1 MTQWSVVRNTG
12 EYSESMTIAQ
22 TLTKAQATGNDFLM
36 FADDH
41 GAYDPQPKEIAHVCN
56 RHFGIGADGVI
67 RVTHP
72 EYVAD
77 LTDAQREALAKAHV
91 DWFMDYRNADGT
103 LAQMC
108 GNGARATAL
117 FIQAMHLAVVAD
129 GQPLR
134 LGTRAGVKTL
144 TPLADGPDLG
154 TQLFRVDMGPWSVG
168 EEDAYTV
175 TVDSSIGA
183 GKGTFVDM
191 GNPHVVTVVEDA
203 YSTLPVLGELD
214 LTRAPQVS
222 PELPNGQN
230 VEFARIDNLDTERDL
245 GDASMRVYER
255 GCGETMACGTGLCA
269 TAIVLRAKTQI
280 DHWRIRIPGGI
291 VRVDV
296 TDDSV
301 MLTGA
306 AALTAEFR
314 LLQ

>member
-1 MTQWSVVRNTG
+1 M
-12 EYSESMTIAQ
+12 I
-22 TLTKAQATGNDFLM
+22 KAQGTGNDFVM
-36 FADDH
+36 YADRSGEH
-41 GAYDPQPKEIAHVCN
+41 APQKQDIIQLCD
-56 RHFGIGADGVI
+56 RHFGIGADGLI
-67 RVTHP
+67 RITRPGH
-72 EYVAD
+72 VAD
-77 LTDAQREALAKAHV
+77 LDGHDAQKMRKEGV
-91 DWFMDYRNADGT
+91 EWFMDYRNADGT
-103 LAQMC
+103 LAEMC
-108 GNGARATAL
+108 GNGTRATAQFL
-117 FIQAMHLAVVAD
+117 VQQGMLELEEGDAFK
-129 GQPLR
+129 
-134 LGTRAGVKTL
+134 LGTRAGVKRITRM
-144 TPLADGPDLG
+144 PDNPEVG
-154 TQLFRVDMGPWSVG
+154 RQLWRVDMGSWSMG
-168 EEDAYTV
+168 AEDEYTV
-175 TVDSSIGA
+175 TIPGDTGS
-183 GKGTFVDM
+183 GKGTFIDM

>member
-1 MTQWSVVRNTG
+1 M
-12 EYSESMTIAQ
+12 
-22 TLTKAQATGNDFLM
+22 
-36 FADDH
+36 
-41 GAYDPQPKEIAHVCN
+41 
-56 RHFGIGADGVI
+56 
-67 RVTHP
+67 
-72 EYVAD
+72 VA
-77 LTDAQREALAKAHV
+77 
-91 DWFMDYRNADGT
+91 
-103 LAQMC
+103 
-108 GNGARATAL
+108 
-117 FIQAMHLAVVAD
+117 
-129 GQPLR
+129 
-134 LGTRAGVKTL
+134 
-144 TPLADGPDLG
+144 
-154 TQLFRVDMGPWSVG
+154 
-168 EEDAYTV
+168 EDEYTV
-175 TVDSSIGA
+175 TMPGDTGS

>member
-1 MTQWSVVRNTG
+1 
-12 EYSESMTIAQ
+12 
-22 TLTKAQATGNDFLM
+22 
-36 FADDH
+36 
-41 GAYDPQPKEIAHVCN
+41 
-56 RHFGIGADGVI
+56 
-67 RVTHP
+67 
-72 EYVAD
+72 
-77 LTDAQREALAKAHV
+77 
-91 DWFMDYRNADGT
+91 MDYRNADGT
-103 LAQMC
+103 LAEMC
-108 GNGARATAL
+108 GNGTRATAQFL
-117 FIQAMHLAVVAD
+117 VQQGMLELEEGDAFK
-129 GQPLR
+129 
-134 LGTRAGVKTL
+134 LGTRAGVKRITRM
-144 TPLADGPDLG
+144 PDNPELG
-154 TQLFRVDMGPWSVG
+154 RQLWRVDMGSWSKG
-168 EEDAYTV
+168 AEDEYTV
-175 TVDSSIGA
+175 TIPGDTGS